1 MLFPNGAIQLW
12 YEGCAQIRRWLV
24 LLSIVR
30 SFIQRPQTILVVVHR
45 SELKRRKDR
54 LITRVTIGTGMRAGV
69 ESDPRVHQIVALL
82 ILQGIG
88 RRVAMGGPQKSIALD
103 LAATPFL
110 DPA

>member
-1 MLFPNGAIQLW
+1 
-12 YEGCAQIRRWLV
+12 
-24 LLSIVR
+24 
-30 SFIQRPQTILVVVHR
+30 
-45 SELKRRKDR
+45 
-54 LITRVTIGTGMRAGV
+54 MRAGV